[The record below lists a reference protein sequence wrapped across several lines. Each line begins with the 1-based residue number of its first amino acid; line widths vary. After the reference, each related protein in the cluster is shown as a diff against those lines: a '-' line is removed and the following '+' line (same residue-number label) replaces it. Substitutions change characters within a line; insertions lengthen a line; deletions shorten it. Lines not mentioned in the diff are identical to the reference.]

1 MKHNSLGKLRSKKVI
16 NIGQSP
22 LKKVEELY
30 KTVQQF
36 NSITATNKQKKLINI
51 NLPNFINT

>member
-1 MKHNSLGKLRSKKVI
+1 MKSKKVT
-16 NIGQSP
+16 NISQSP

-36 NSITATNKQKKLINI
+36 NSITASNKQKKLINI
-51 NLPNFINT
+51 NLPNFLNS